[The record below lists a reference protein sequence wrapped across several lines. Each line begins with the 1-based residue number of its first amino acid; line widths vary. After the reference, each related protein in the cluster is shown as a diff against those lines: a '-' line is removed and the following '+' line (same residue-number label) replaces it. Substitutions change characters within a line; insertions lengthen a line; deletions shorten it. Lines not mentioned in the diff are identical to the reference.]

1 MDPSRDAKRNGLGV
15 GQMLNLITLRA
26 LKGAPLSILI
36 AMFLAK
42 QPVGE
47 SWLISVTGYSQNTI
61 RKGCN
66 FLLET
71 QMIQRNGRYH
81 GYVLS
86 KDAMQLPLGMAELGE
101 SQNLTLPTA
110 TTTST
115 LNKYEDEFSEE
126 KAVVEISK
134 SKMTLIGEKLRRS
147 LEERSSTEND
157 SRLETQLAGEL
168 LEEQTYP
175 DSSFQVTE
183 NDPLLVI
190 LYSAGIMEPTAS
202 RLLEKDWVTK
212 DYLEAHID
220 KANRE
225 NTPIPLLIHRIQ
237 SHDPKPRRDYET
249 PMHTE
254 GPGNPPVNLF

>member
-1 MDPSRDAKRNGLGV
+1 MI
-15 GQMLNLITLRA
+15 NLITLRA

-61 RKGCN
+61 RKGCS

-71 QMIQRNGRYH
+71 QLILRNGRYQ

-86 KDAMQLPLGMAELGE
+86 KGAMQLPLGMAEIGE
-101 SQNLTLPTA
+101 SHFLTLPTP

-115 LNKYEDEFSEE
+115 LNKYEDDFSEE
-126 KAVVEISK
+126 NAAE
-134 SKMTLIGEKLRRS
+134 EELRES
-147 LEERSSTEND
+147 FFD
-157 SRLETQLAGEL
+157 SRLEN
-168 LEEQTYP
+168 
-175 DSSFQVTE
+175 DS
-183 NDPLLVI
+183 LLVL

-202 RLLEKDWVTK
+202 RLLEKEWVTK
-212 DYLEAHID
+212 AYLEAHIE

-225 NTPIPLLIHRIQ
+225 NTATALLIHRIR
-237 SHDPKPRRDYET
+237 SHDPMPKSQVRDYEFYT
-249 PMHTE
+249 KSWGLTH
-254 GPGNPPVNLF
+254 